1 MPRGKIPGLLNLD
14 QRIDELLMTH
24 FDEPF
29 GILSEIQKHLSL
41 FNTGIQIVLF
51 FIFQFL
57 SNLIRPKSTN

>member
-29 GILSEIQKHLSL
+29 GILNEIQKHLSL
-41 FNTGIQIVLF
+41 FSTGIQIVLF
-51 FIFQFL
+51 FIFLFL
-57 SNLIRPKSTN
+57 SNLIRPNSTN